1 MPGKVVHT
9 AVGVAFGVPAVL
21 ACRKAAGRMLN
32 PVLEVGMLAA
42 SALGSAVPDKLE
54 PATCPN
60 HRSFCHSVAAGTGA
74 FLLVSNCLDGIR
86 SIAESETETSFYSSR
101 EEEYSKGVLFVLLC
115 LLVAFLLGFL
125 SHQALDGLT
134 PASLSLLGK

>member
-9 AVGVAFGVPAVL
+9 TAGVVFGFPAVL
-21 ACRKAAGRMLN
+21 ACRKAVGRAID

-54 PATCPN
+54 PANCPN
-60 HRSFCHSVAAGTGA
+60 HRGFWHSVAAGTGA
-74 FLLVSNCLDGIR
+74 SMLVSECLHGIR
-86 SIAESETETSFYSSR
+86 SIAESETETRFYSSR
-101 EEEYSKGVLFVLLC
+101 EEEYRKEVLFVLLC
-115 LLVAFLLGFL
+115 LLVAFLFGFL

-134 PASLSLLGK
+134 PASLPLLGM